1 MQSSPDLVEFLE
13 PDKKTEMIDKVFH
26 QIFLPELELPKKQNK
41 SIDFNRK
48 AMEKNYLDKIF

>member
-1 MQSSPDLVEFLE
+1 
-13 PDKKTEMIDKVFH
+13 MIDKVFH
-26 QIFLPELELPKKQNK
+26 QIFLPELPKKQTK